1 MPQARRRGNFLT
13 CRSRQFRKSLEI
25 GVFNPKRARDFSCQ
39 ELVLILLS
47 LEFHAFYAT
56 AQIGLLGK
64 LQLEILAG
72 WRCDEIWLSSE

>member
-13 CRSRQFRKSLEI
+13 PRPRQFRKSLEI
-25 GVFNPKRARDFSCQ
+25 GVFKPKRARDFSCQ
-39 ELVLILLS
+39 RRILILFS

-64 LQLEILAG
+64 L
-72 WRCDEIWLSSE
+72 